1 VFLKRARN
9 VKQRRNSYLVLAV
22 SCAACLLAS
31 CTVGPKYS
39 KPAVPTAPL
48 YSEQPPAKFQE
59 GWKTAQPQD
68 SSIRGNWW
76 EIFGDSQLNQ
86 LEEKIAPGSFS
97 LKAAQSSFEQ
107 ARTLIRINRSNL
119 YPTVSIGPN
128 ITRNRV
134 SSNNPLRLEGFG
146 YGLFDF
152 PISASWDADF
162 FGRIRRSITAAREDA
177 QASAADLENMKLEL
191 QTELAVD
198 YFEARAL
205 DAQKQI
211 LDNNVTA
218 YEKALQ
224 LTRNR
229 FEGGVASKAE
239 VAQAQ
244 TQLNQT
250 QAEDIEVGVAR
261 AQFEHAIAVLMGQV
275 PEGFHLAPHPLQ
287 DEPPAIPVGVPSQLL
302 ERRPDIAS
310 AERQMAAANEQ
321 IGIAKA
327 AFFPDLVISATGGL
341 QAGSIVNWFT
351 WPSRYWAAG
360 PQILQTVFDAGRRR
374 AQLESAQAVYDVTVA
389 DYRQLSLTAFQEVE
403 DNLST
408 LRILETEQAKQHE
421 AVEAAQ
427 NSEQLSLNRY
437 KGGLVTYLEVITAQT
452 IALTNERTE
461 MDLLRRRMDASVQ
474 LIRALGGG
482 WDTSKLPKV

>member
-1 VFLKRARN
+1 MFPNRAPN
-9 VKQRRNSYLVLAV
+9 MRRQNSYLITAV
-22 SCAACLLAS
+22 CGAACLLAS
-31 CTVGPKYS
+31 CTVGPNYS
-39 KPAVPTAPL
+39 KPAVPAAPA

-59 GWKTAQPQD
+59 GWKAAQPKD
-68 SSIRGNWW
+68 ASIKGSWW
-76 EIFGDSQLNQ
+76 EIFGDTQLNQ
-86 LEEKIAPGSFS
+86 LEEKVAPANFS
-97 LKAAQSSFEQ
+97 LKAAQSRFDQ
-107 ARTLIRINRSNL
+107 ARAQIRINRSNL
-119 YPTVSIGPN
+119 YPTVSVGPN
-128 ITRNRV
+128 ITHNRV
-134 SSNNPLRLEGFG
+134 SSNNPLHLEGFD

-162 FGRIRRSITAAREDA
+162 FGRIRRSITAARAEA
-177 QASAADLENMKLEL
+177 QASAADVENMKLEL

-211 LDNNVTA
+211 LDDNVTA

-250 QAEDIEVGVAR
+250 QAEDIDVGVAR

-275 PEGFHLAPHPLQ
+275 PEGFHLAANPLHQ
-287 DEPPAIPVGVPSQLL
+287 EPPAIPVGLPSQLL

-327 AFFPDLVISATGGL
+327 AFFPDLIISATGGL
-341 QAGSIVNWFT
+341 QGGSIVDWFT

-360 PQILQTVFDAGRRR
+360 PQVLQTVFDGGRRR
-374 AQLESAQAVYDVTVA
+374 AQLETAQAGYDATVS

-408 LRILETEQAKQHE
+408 LRILESEQAKQHE
-421 AVEAAQ
+421 AVESAQ

-482 WDTSKLPKV
+482 WDISKLPKV